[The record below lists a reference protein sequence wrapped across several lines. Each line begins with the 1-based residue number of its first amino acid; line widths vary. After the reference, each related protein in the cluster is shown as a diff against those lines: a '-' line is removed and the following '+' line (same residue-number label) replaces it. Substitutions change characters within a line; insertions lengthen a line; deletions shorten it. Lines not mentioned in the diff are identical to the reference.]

1 MRATWSPLGKG
12 TCGGGSGHHVYSGL
26 VTRQV
31 VEGVPGSRPQRGGGL
46 GRGGGASSLC
56 ELSGGIRL
64 QSLSV
69 F

>member
-12 TCGGGSGHHVYSGL
+12 TDGGGSGHRVYSGL

-46 GRGGGASSLC
+46 GRGEWPRNLS

-64 QSLSV
+64 QFL
-69 F
+69 FAI